1 MVFFIWGNKKEL
13 QSSQLSCMVVSAGKS
28 LHKIDNKLLKTAAE
42 INLQQIEAI
51 NNEVNR
57 LHDLLE
63 VKYKLKR
70 SHM

>member
-1 MVFFIWGNKKEL
+1 
-13 QSSQLSCMVVSAGKS
+13 MVVSAGKS

-63 VKYKLKR
+63 VKYKLNVV
-70 SHM
+70 